1 MRISEWSSDVC
12 SSDLSQ
18 SRLSGQGAT
27 CWVSTLSTDGA
38 WRERGRKSARLY
50 ARNACIGPDGGKP
63 LSCRGFYRAAIWE
76 DSGNCG
82 DIIITSVRA
91 ELVEGLFFL
100 STQESR
106 TVLRQAQPERVF
118 FGGCARYG
126 GVGCGA
132 GSGVGAPAG
141 GRSPRGRR
149 RSIAVPLTSVRI
161 TACPSCKI
169 GRAHV

>member
-1 MRISEWSSDVC
+1 MIR
-12 SSDLSQ
+12 
-18 SRLSGQGAT
+18 RPPR
-27 CWVSTLSTDGA
+27 STRTDTLFPYTTLF
-38 WRERGRKSARLY
+38 RS
-50 ARNACIGPDGGKP
+50 GGKP

-91 ELVEGLFFL
+91 ELVAGLFFL

-106 TVLRQAQPERVF
+106 TVLRQAQHERVF

-126 GVGCGA
+126 GDGCGA

-141 GRSPRGRR
+141 GGSPRWGRE
-149 RSIAVPLTSVRI
+149 RSAVPLTPARS
-161 TACPSCKI
+161 TACPACPPT
-169 GRAHV
+169 